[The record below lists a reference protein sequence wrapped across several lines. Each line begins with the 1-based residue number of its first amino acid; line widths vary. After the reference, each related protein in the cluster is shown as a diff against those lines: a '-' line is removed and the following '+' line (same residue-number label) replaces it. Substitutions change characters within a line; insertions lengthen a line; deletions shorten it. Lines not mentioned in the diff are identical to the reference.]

1 VSTQVVTVT
10 RSLHPLP
17 FENLDPRRF
26 EDLIRQL
33 AYDFRRW
40 RALETY
46 GRIPR
51 QARPKPANSREFGAA
66 EVRDATPRGAPGRSG
81 GDSGTTIDQACR
93 TPTVLTTP

>member
-1 VSTQVVTVT
+1 MAVTVT

-40 RALETY
+40 DAHHDA
-46 GRIPR
+46 GR
-51 QARPKPANSREFGAA
+51 NGF
-66 EVRDATPRGAPGRSG
+66 
-81 GDSGTTIDQACR
+81 
-93 TPTVLTTP
+93 